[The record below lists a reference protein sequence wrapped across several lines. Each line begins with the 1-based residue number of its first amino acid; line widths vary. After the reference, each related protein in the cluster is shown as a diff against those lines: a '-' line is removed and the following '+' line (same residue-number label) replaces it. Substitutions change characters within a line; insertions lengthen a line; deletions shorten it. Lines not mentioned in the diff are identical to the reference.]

1 MEAPLSERVIKPLL
15 SGDTRPAT
23 IAEEILTLSPYRE
36 VIPRQPNESF
46 RFLNHDYPSEI
57 ARWQYHP
64 EFEIHLIREG
74 TGSFIIGDTVG
85 AFTAGQVYLMGS
97 GLPHDW
103 MSDLEPGQVI
113 RNRDAVIQFER
124 EWLAKCSETI
134 PEIADTRHLLQ
145 ESSRGI
151 LFKGETAEKAAIEIE
166 AVGVTEGI
174 ARIAHLMNIL
184 SLMANAPAEEK
195 ELIANEWYTEPSSR
209 DEATAADAGIAYI
222 FENLRSHIRMSEAAR
237 LASMSE
243 PTFSKYFRKVSG
255 LTFSDMVKK
264 LRIAHACRL
273 LEQTDKAVSAIAE
286 DSGYTNL
293 ANFNKQFLS
302 EVGMTPREYRNLD
315 EADRPGAKVLS
326 LGTKAP
332 TSF

>member
-1 MEAPLSERVIKPLL
+1 MTDRVIKPLL

-36 VIPRQPNESF
+36 VIPLQANESF

-64 EFEIHLIREG
+64 EYEIHLIREG
-74 TGSFIIGDTVG
+74 TGSFIIGDTIG
-85 AFTAGQVYLMGS
+85 AFSAGQVWLMGS

-103 MSDLEPGQVI
+103 MSDLQPGQVI
-113 RNRDAVIQFER
+113 RNRDAVIQFEK
-124 EWLAKCSETI
+124 EWITRCAEII
-134 PEIADTRHLLQ
+134 PELSDLRTLLKD
-145 ESSRGI
+145 SSRGI
-151 LFKGETAEKAAIEIE
+151 LFTGETAKKAAEAIE
-166 AVGVTEGI
+166 AVGSTNGTE
-174 ARIAHLMNIL
+174 RIAHLMTVL
-184 SLMANAPAEEK
+184 SLMSQAPSHEK

-209 DEATAADAGIAYI
+209 DEATAADTGIAYI
-222 FENLRSHIRMSEAAR
+222 FENLTSNIRMSEAAR

-273 LEQTDKAVSAIAE
+273 LEQTEKSISSIAQ

-315 EADRPGAKVLS
+315 DESRPGAKVLS
-326 LGTKAP
+326 LGLTGP
-332 TSF
+332 RT